1 MNQTYCPVCST
12 IVNRSDLSDDYK
24 CPVCYLITLPEK
36 EVKNEH
42 DEQTKSK

>member
-12 IVNRSDLSDDYK
+12 IVNRSDLSDEYI
-24 CPVCYLITLPEK
+24 CPVCNLKTQPE
-36 EVKNEH
+36 EDANEH